1 MSDSAIKE
9 EVTVLFH
16 AALIGRTDVLQ
27 VLKLDDDLTTLS
39 HAQPSTY
46 SFSNVSF

>member
-1 MSDSAIKE
+1 MSESVIKE

-27 VLKLDDDLTTLS
+27 VLKLDDGMISLFHTIPLTYTFPNPPL
-39 HAQPSTY
+39 
-46 SFSNVSF
+46 